1 MCINASWGAFGASVY
16 FQKMSS
22 RCSVHNVLNA
32 QMYLKV
38 LRCLRQGAWGTLSAI
53 KHTLWGS
60 NAPALLC
67 PALLLILV
75 SVSWA
80 PHILNKEAK
89 RAESWAETR
98 GKRIRC
104 RWAQLEPPPPLS
116 MQFCETLHDQ
126 VLNSAVWTHIWL
138 PQHRCY
144 SQPEEIWARGGRH
157 HRTISEWT
165 RMKLQNC
172 VKIACSLCEKCETR
186 WTHGICTIPQN
197 YQMNANTCCQLYLL
211 TNINPSQMNY

>member
-22 RCSVHNVLNA
+22 WCSVHNVLNA

-80 PHILNKEAK
+80 PHVLNKEAK

-98 GKRIRC
+98 GKRTRC
-104 RWAQLEPPPPLS
+104 RGAQLVPPPPLS

-126 VLNSAVWTHIWL
+126 VLNWAIWTHIWL

-144 SQPEEIWARGGRH
+144 SQPEEIWARGGRGGGDITEQFLNE
-157 HRTISEWT
+157 RVWNFRIAW
-165 RMKLQNC
+165 KLHVHC
-172 VKIACSLCEKCETR
+172 VRNVKR
-186 WTHGICTIPQN
+186 V
-197 YQMNANTCCQLYLL
+197 
-211 TNINPSQMNY
+211 

>member
-1 MCINASWGAFGASVY
+1 MFYTQHIHSIMGSIRASVH

-22 RCSVHNVLNA
+22 RCSVNNILNA

-38 LRCLRQGAWGTLSAI
+38 RRCLRQGAWGTLSAI

-75 SVSWA
+75 SSHGPRTSW
-80 PHILNKEAK
+80 IKKQKEP
-89 RAESWAETR
+89 RAELRQEGS
-98 GKRIRC
+98 GLRC
-104 RWAQLEPPPPLS
+104 RWAQLEPPPLLS

-144 SQPEEIWARGGRH
+144 SQPEEIWARGWGGGDITEQFLNERVWNF
-157 HRTISEWT
+157 RIAW
-165 RMKLQNC
+165 KLHVHCLRN
-172 VKIACSLCEKCETR
+172 VKR
-186 WTHGICTIPQN
+186 V
-197 YQMNANTCCQLYLL
+197 
-211 TNINPSQMNY
+211 